1 MYLANK
7 DEFIYTKVTTIS
19 PLFII
24 VNYTQS
30 TILFAQEA
38 AKTSPLFVKPN
49 QQLPFHWNEKD
60 SAKRVAVRIIPGE
73 NEKDSKVNFEWTVD
87 FPLTEAG
94 SLTLISREMK
104 EVHFIH
110 KAKQLDDKPSL
121 FSSKKQKDTPKFTM
135 PLCRTKRRFLR
146 INRQQNLHQM
156 FIIIEE
162 EEEEL
167 PTMKIEN
174 KCEHYSL
181 LYQQVDNTNCAQVD
195 VCDAKES

>member
-1 MYLANK
+1 
-7 DEFIYTKVTTIS
+7 
-19 PLFII
+19 
-24 VNYTQS
+24 
-30 TILFAQEA
+30 
-38 AKTSPLFVKPN
+38 
-49 QQLPFHWNEKD
+49 
-60 SAKRVAVRIIPGE
+60 
-73 NEKDSKVNFEWTVD
+73 
-87 FPLTEAG
+87 
-94 SLTLISREMK
+94 
-104 EVHFIH
+104 
-110 KAKQLDDKPSL
+110 
-121 FSSKKQKDTPKFTM
+121 M

-174 KCEHYSL
+174 RCEHYSL